1 MGKKILKNM
10 DWGILVCIVILLA
23 IGLVALFSAT
33 QGTEYEEFKKQIMW
47 LAISIPIM
55 IILTFVDYNTISKIS
70 PILYVLMI
78 ISLIAVMFT
87 KSVNGA
93 TSWFTIGSVSIQ
105 PAEFAKIIAI
115 ISQYLKSKEKLNKD
129 TIVATVMSNL
139 GLNKYAKQNGLTFVQ
154 TKVGDRYV
162 LEEMLKNGY
171 NLGGEQSGLSLIH
184 I

>member
-78 ISLIAVMFT
+78 IVRVSFL
-87 KSVNGA
+87 VNSAMQCREMRSMLMG
-93 TSWFTIGSVSIQ
+93 
-105 PAEFAKIIAI
+105 
-115 ISQYLKSKEKLNKD
+115 YLK
-129 TIVATVMSNL
+129 
-139 GLNKYAKQNGLTFVQ
+139 Q
-154 TKVGDRYV
+154 R
-162 LEEMLKNGY
+162 
-171 NLGGEQSGLSLIH
+171 
-184 I
+184 

>member
-93 TSWFTIGSVSIQ
+93 TSWW
-105 PAEFAKIIAI
+105 
-115 ISQYLKSKEKLNKD
+115 
-129 TIVATVMSNL
+129 M
-139 GLNKYAKQNGLTFVQ
+139 
-154 TKVGDRYV
+154 
-162 LEEMLKNGY
+162 
-171 NLGGEQSGLSLIH
+171 
-184 I
+184 